1 MSSAVHI
8 QRPQS
13 RSALVWLLPLQAAVA
28 FSVIAVTSGGQIL
41 RTWLLGALV
50 WAMSLPLLVSLE
62 AGLIAMVLFEPFR
75 GLIRRAQYLFVDY
88 GSQDPIHLLT
98 PIVTFFAF
106 ALLVR
111 SRRLEIFTATPLA
124 AAVSLL
130 GLIYLLEIF
139 NPLQGGVFVGAAG
152 ALFMFVPLIWFYF
165 GQSVNEDLIT
175 RILKLMV
182 VLGLLTSL
190 YGVYQMIV
198 GYPAFE
204 QYWLDNT
211 DFYDSINVGHVR
223 RALATYSSSEE
234 WGRYTEFGAIAA
246 FGFAAGAKRLGLRL
260 IWLVAGV
267 GLLCA
272 VLLTGQRTA
281 VFGLM
286 LGVGALVLL
295 GATNLPRAFIRL
307 GVLLL
312 PIVLVMV
319 FVSPPSDQEMW
330 SKGENET
337 VSTLLSHT
345 QRGTLK
351 PADEESFQI
360 RLQNW
365 TYLLTSVVPYRP
377 LGAGLGAGSL
387 GEVRFKSDSDLPA
400 IDSFILVVAVS
411 CGIPGALLFIWIL
424 GRSSWFA
431 LKLARRGTDENEN
444 LITRRIVAALMPALV
459 LNSIFGL
466 TFTLYSVAPIVWLL
480 IGWISAETLSA
491 RREYCEL
498 PARSSLDAEREI
510 ITI

>member
-1 MSSAVHI
+1 MSSVVQI
-8 QRPQS
+8 QSRPQP
-13 RSALVWLLPLQAAVA
+13 RSTLIWLAPVQAAVV

-41 RTWLLGALV
+41 RTWLLGGLV
-50 WAMSLPLLVSLE
+50 WLMALPLLVSLE
-62 AGLIAMVLFEPFR
+62 AGLVAMAVFEPFR

-98 PIVTFFAF
+98 PIVTVLAF
-106 ALLVR
+106 ALLIR
-111 SRRLEIFTATPLA
+111 SRRLEIFNATPLA
-124 AAVSLL
+124 AAVSFL

-139 NPLQGGVFVGAAG
+139 NPLQGGLFVGLAG
-152 ALFMFVPLIWFYF
+152 ALFMFIPLLWFYF
-165 GQSVNEDLIT
+165 GQSVNEELVT
-175 RILKLMV
+175 KILKLMV

-190 YGVYQMIV
+190 YGVYQMVV
-198 GYPAFE
+198 GYPGFE

-223 RALATYSSSEE
+223 RALATFSSAEE

-246 FGFAAGAKRLGLRL
+246 FGFAAANKRLAMRL
-260 IWLVAGV
+260 GWLFCGV

-286 LGVGALVLL
+286 VGVGVLVLL
-295 GATNLPRAFIRL
+295 GASNLPRAFIRMGL
-307 GVLLL
+307 ILL

-330 SKGENET
+330 SKGEGET

-360 RLQNW
+360 RLENW

-387 GEVRFKSDSDLPA
+387 SEVRFQKAESDLPP
-400 IDSFILVVAVS
+400 IDSFILVVAIS
-411 CGIPGALLFIWIL
+411 CGIPGALLFCWVL
-424 GRSSWFA
+424 GRATWLS
-431 LKLARRGTDENEN
+431 LKLARRTPGDNQN
-444 LITRRIVAALMPALV
+444 LATRRIVAALMPALV

-466 TFTLYSVAPIVWLL
+466 TFTLYSVAPLVWLL

-491 RREYCEL
+491 RRQ
-498 PARSSLDAEREI
+498 SEREV